1 MEKVLRFFIL
11 LSFLSSLVSCSTIS
25 SVTALVG
32 NSTMSTRGFSGSIE
46 DTYLMSQIIKDIS
59 KLELKNF
66 TNITVSVNDGNVLLT
81 GNINSQLKRLELV
94 QSVWKVD
101 GVNEIYNEIMID
113 NSPSFINR
121 TEDWIFESRIKKRL
135 LFKKGINSNNYNVDV
150 VNGNVYVLGIASDI
164 TETNE
169 IDTFLKNMGDIKKL
183 ITIISLPKSS
193 YEKNKKKL

>member
-11 LSFLSSLVSCSTIS
+11 LFFLSSLVSCSTIS

-113 NSPSFINR
+113 NSPSLLNR
-121 TEDWIFESRIKKRL
+121 TEDWIFKSRIKKRL

-164 TETNE
+164 TEKNE

>member
-1 MEKVLRFFIL
+1 M
-11 LSFLSSLVSCSTIS
+11 VSCSTIS

-32 NSTMSTRGFSGSIE
+32 NSTMSTRGFSGSVE

-113 NSPSFINR
+113 NSPSLLNR

-164 TETNE
+164 TEKNE

>member
-1 MEKVLRFFIL
+1 MEKVLRLLIL
-11 LSFLSSLVSCSTIS
+11 LFFLSPLVSCSTIS

-113 NSPSFINR
+113 NSPSLLNR

-164 TETNE
+164 TEKNE

-183 ITIISLPKSS
+183 ITIISLPKIS

>member
-11 LSFLSSLVSCSTIS
+11 LFFLSSLVSCSTIS

-113 NSPSFINR
+113 NSPSLLNR

-164 TETNE
+164 TEKNE

-183 ITIISLPKSS
+183 ITIITLPKSS
-193 YEKNKKKL
+193 YEKN

>member
-1 MEKVLRFFIL
+1 MEKVLRLLIL
-11 LSFLSSLVSCSTIS
+11 LFFLSPLVSCSTIS

-46 DTYLMSQIIKDIS
+46 DTYLMSKIIKDIS

-113 NSPSFINR
+113 NSPSLLNR

-164 TETNE
+164 TEKNE

-193 YEKNKKKL
+193 YEKN

>member
-1 MEKVLRFFIL
+1 MEKVLRLLIL
-11 LSFLSSLVSCSTIS
+11 LFFLSPLVSCSTIS

-32 NSTMSTRGFSGSIE
+32 NSTMSTRGFSGSVE

-113 NSPSFINR
+113 NSPSLLNR

-164 TETNE
+164 TEKNE

-183 ITIISLPKSS
+183 ITIISLPKSA

>member
-11 LSFLSSLVSCSTIS
+11 LFFLSSLVSCSTIS

-32 NSTMSTRGFSGSIE
+32 NSTMSTRGFSGSVE

-113 NSPSFINR
+113 NSPSLLNR

-164 TETNE
+164 TEKNE

>member
-11 LSFLSSLVSCSTIS
+11 LFFLSSLVSCSTIS

-113 NSPSFINR
+113 NSPSLLNR

-164 TETNE
+164 TEKNE

-193 YEKNKKKL
+193 YEKN

>member
-113 NSPSFINR
+113 NSPSLLNR

-164 TETNE
+164 TEKNE

>member
-11 LSFLSSLVSCSTIS
+11 LFFLSSLVSCSTIS

-113 NSPSFINR
+113 NSPSLLNR

-164 TETNE
+164 TEKNE

>member
-1 MEKVLRFFIL
+1 MEKVLRLLIL
-11 LSFLSSLVSCSTIS
+11 LFFLSPLVSCSTIS

-113 NSPSFINR
+113 NSPSLLNR

-164 TETNE
+164 TEKNE

>member
-1 MEKVLRFFIL
+1 LEKVLRFFIL
-11 LSFLSSLVSCSTIS
+11 LFFLSSLVSCSTIS

-113 NSPSFINR
+113 NSPSLLNR

-164 TETNE
+164 TEKNE

>member
-1 MEKVLRFFIL
+1 M
-11 LSFLSSLVSCSTIS
+11 S

-46 DTYLMSQIIKDIS
+46 DTYLMSKIIKDIS

-113 NSPSFINR
+113 NSPSLLNR

-164 TETNE
+164 TEKNE